1 MSSKIILR
9 RVAQALA
16 LTGLAVTL
24 PACATITRGTTQ
36 QFTIESSP
44 PNALATTSNG
54 FRCESTPCTL
64 RMPRKDGF
72 TVTVSKQGFVSQT
85 RTVDSSVS
93 GGGGT
98 AMAGNILVGGLIGMG
113 VDATSGAMNDLT
125 PNPMVITLEREVSV
139 VAQGGATND

>member
-1 MSSKIILR
+1 MSSKNVVR
-9 RVAQALA
+9 RIAQALA

-72 TVTVSKQGFVSQT
+72 TVTVSKDGYVPAT
-85 RTVDSSVS
+85 RTVTSSVS

-113 VDATSGAMNDLT
+113 VDATSGAMNDLS
-125 PNPMVITLEREVSV
+125 PNPLVVTLEPEPR
-139 VAQGGATND
+139 

>member
-1 MSSKIILR
+1 MFSKRSMRL
-9 RVAQALA
+9 ALQAVA
-16 LTGLAVTL
+16 LTGLTISL

-44 PNALATTSNG
+44 PRALAVTSNG
-54 FRCESTPCTL
+54 FRCEATPCTL
-64 RMPRKDGF
+64 RMPRKDAF
-72 TVTVSKQGFVSQT
+72 TVTVSLEGYTTET
-85 RTVDSSVS
+85 RSVTSGVS

-125 PNPMVITLEREVSV
+125 PNPLVVTLQPESR
-139 VAQGGATND
+139 ATLPIVEQ